1 MVDSTAL
8 GGAEFEPRRAPPLAP
23 GTSPLLVS
31 GLVYRSLHAYI
42 GAAIVGGISR
52 VVEGLDPA
60 VGAYLQRRFD
70 MVSRFDALPVPCI
83 ALHLATLRGVSF
95 EEHLR
100 DANVHAEAQAGATYR
115 GLLKVLSAEIVALAM
130 PRASAIVHNFGRITT
145 RVAGEQ
151 RVRGVRHGIPAALV
165 RWVCLS
171 SAYYLES
178 ALRRAG
184 ARESHTVFGAP
195 VADGDVSGQ
204 VTYAVP
210 FEVTWQR

>member
-1 MVDSTAL
+1 MVDGTAL
-8 GGAEFEPRRAPPLAP
+8 SGAEFEPQRSPPLPP
-23 GTSPLLVS
+23 GTSPFLVA
-31 GLVYRSLHAYI
+31 GLVYRSLRAYI
-42 GAAIVGGISR
+42 DAAIPGGLPR
-52 VVEGLDPA
+52 VVEGLEPS
-60 VGAYLQRRFD
+60 VGAYLQRRFE
-70 MVSRFDALPVPCI
+70 MTAKYDALPIPCI

-95 EEHLR
+95 EQHLSDTNR
-100 DANVHAEAQAGATYR
+100 HAEERAGAVYR
-115 GLLKVLSAEIVALAM
+115 GLLKLLSAETVALAV

-151 RVRGVRHGIPAALV
+151 RVRGVRHGIPRTLV

-171 SAYYLES
+171 SAYYLEN

-184 ARESHTVFGAP
+184 ASESALAFGNPAP
-195 VADGDVSGQ
+195 DGESSAQ